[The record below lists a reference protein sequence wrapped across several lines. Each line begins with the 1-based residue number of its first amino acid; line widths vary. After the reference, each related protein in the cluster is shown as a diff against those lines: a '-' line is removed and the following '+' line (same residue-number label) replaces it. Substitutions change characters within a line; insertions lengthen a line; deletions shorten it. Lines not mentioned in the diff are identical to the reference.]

1 MLFISKNCFIFVKSK
16 EKAKNRPLFKKL
28 DYER

>member
-1 MLFISKNCFIFVKSK
+1 MLFISKKYFIFVKSK
-16 EKAKNRPLFKKL
+16 KKAINRPLYKNL